1 MQSSKVSKVIDWAKS
16 FVLWIFRKIKALLWH
31 VLKHPLGSIF
41 WVIKAYLALVFLS
54 VFVACSF
61 GAFAVTLDDV
71 ADPKDFL
78 EATKKQ
84 TCKPETVYAPVTDSR
99 KESTNQSYPDWLS
112 RIEAENHS
120 KCPQSNTSYRY
131 DSCSSSMVMNY
142 SLPSCN
148 STQAVPITRTITYS
162 TNTSSYVYKDTDYK
176 WVPNKPYTETH
187 SYNSLFTVTKWKDDN
202 EYQCIN
208 GEYVL
213 GPIEVTG
220 RKLCFK
226 PKTNAQK
233 CWPQDG
239 SWKLVPTYHFSDSGQ
254 ETVCALND
262 KGQNCPWR
270 KSFRGSYVPDP
281 NGLIDC
287 SKNPPEP
294 PPKVDCKTGGNGLKI
309 CEADPNE
316 KCTTTS
322 EPNKVPVT
330 SCGPRCGYVNGIF
343 ACFNEP
349 NKHSNDPNLPDK
361 KPLKS
366 VDDNITDPNKS
377 VADMVKSDFKDIFG
391 GAEDRLDNLLTTAEN
406 TIESNES
413 LLSDLLSSQRDGNT
427 KLSSI
432 DENTNGINENTKG
445 ILEALSVEGEISGG
459 EAPKFEDSKKNEW
472 KTRNFGTIMKSK
484 AEEISKIPLFSSVK
498 NFFKVSFGGT
508 CPQYSVSVWVF
519 EIQVDQFC
527 SAQMNSLWPYIKAV
541 VLLACSFLAVRIALL

>member
-1 MQSSKVSKVIDWAKS
+1 MQSSKVLKVIDWTKS

-61 GAFAVTLDDV
+61 GAFANTLDDV
-71 ADPKDFL
+71 SDPKDFL

-84 TCKPETVYAPVTDSR
+84 SCKPEIVYAPLTDER
-99 KESTNQSYPDWLS
+99 RESNNQNYLDWQQRVS
-112 RIEAENHS
+112 AYSNSI
-120 KCPQSNTSYRY
+120 CPPSDNTTRY
-131 DSCSSSMVMNY
+131 DSCSRSMSMDY

-148 STQAVPITRTITYS
+148 SSVAVPIKRTITS
-162 TNTSSYVYKDTDYK
+162 NTNTSSYVYVDGNYK
-176 WVPNKPYTETH
+176 WVANKPYSESQT
-187 SYNSLFTVTKWKDDN
+187 YNDYFSVSQWKDDD
-202 EYQCIN
+202 EYQCLN
-208 GEYVL
+208 HEYII
-213 GPIEVTG
+213 GPIKVG
-220 RKLCFK
+220 DRQLCFK
-226 PKTNAQK
+226 PKPKAQK
-233 CWPQDG
+233 CWPTGGAWQ
-239 SWKLVPTYHFSDSGQ
+239 LVPMYHFSDSGQ
-254 ETVCALND
+254 DNVCALND
-262 KGQNCPWR
+262 NGENCPWK

-281 NGLIDC
+281 KGTIDC
-287 SKNPPEP
+287 DKTPPEQ
-294 PPKVDCKTGGNGLKI
+294 PPKVDCKTGGNGMKI
-309 CEADPNE
+309 CQADPNE
-316 KCTTTS
+316 KCTTKS

-330 SCGPRCGYVNGIF
+330 SCGPTCGYVNGIF

-361 KPLKS
+361 KPLKA

-377 VADMVKSDFKDIFG
+377 VADMVKADFKDIFG
-391 GAEDRLDNLLTTAEN
+391 GAEDRLDNILTTAEN
-406 TIESNES
+406 SIESNES

-445 ILEALSVEGEISGG
+445 ILEALNAEGDIKGG
-459 EAPKFEDSKKNEW
+459 EAPKLEDPKKNEW
-472 KTRNFGTIMKSK
+472 KTRNFGTIMKAK
-484 AEEISKIPLFSSVK
+484 AEEIQKIPLFTSVK
-498 NFFKVSFGGT
+498 NFFNVSFGGT